1 MKKVLVLGFFFSASL
16 YANTMLTIE
25 TKLQDGKA
33 IVTATNTSGMNLECD
48 YKINW
53 RTSLVDRH
61 VSWGTTTIAADSS
74 VSILVE
80 DSLGL
85 PVRKATPHFECD
97 SAE

>member
-16 YANTMLTIE
+16 YANAMLTIE
-25 TKLQDGKA
+25 TKLEAGKA
-33 IVTATNTSGMNLECD
+33 VVTATNTSGVNLECN

-53 RTSLVDRH
+53 RTSLLDRH
-61 VSWGTTTIAADSS
+61 VSWGSAVIAADDS

-80 DSLGL
+80 DTRGL

>member
-1 MKKVLVLGFFFSASL
+1 MKKLLVLAFIFSTQAFAGS
-16 YANTMLTIE
+16 MLSIE
-25 TKLQDGKA
+25 TKLEEGKA
-33 IVTATNTSGMNLECD
+33 VITATNTSGMDLECD

-53 RTSLVDRH
+53 RTSLTDYR
-61 VSWGTTTIAADSS
+61 VSWGTTTIAADKS

-80 DSLGL
+80 DSRGL